1 MKKKCFVTGGAGL
14 IGLEICKELLR
25 YGCEVHLYD
34 LGEKILKNKFNIK
47 KDIIIHEGSILDLFA
62 LEKAMTSCKYIFHL
76 AAMLGVKYTE
86 DNKLECLEIN
96 CIGTKNVLIAALLI
110 HAAKIDNNYTNYEK
124 EIIKKALIDLNLVK
138 IDETEKLLKTAEEK
152 EKQSNQI
159 IEFTKEI
166 KKNPL
171 EFRLKI
177 VEILWKIVYSDSASD
192 SYESN
197 LIRRVCGLLY
207 ISDKD
212 SGIIKEKIGNFIK

>member
-1 MKKKCFVTGGAGL
+1 MFKKIFNR
-14 IGLEICKELLR
+14 E
-25 YGCEVHLYD
+25 
-34 LGEKILKNKFNIK
+34 NIK
-47 KDIIIHEGSILDLFA
+47 KNSDQNI
-62 LEKAMTSCKYIFHL
+62 
-76 AAMLGVKYTE
+76 
-86 DNKLECLEIN
+86 
-96 CIGTKNVLIAALLI
+96 LIAALLI
-110 HAAKIDNNYTNYEK
+110 HAAKIDDNYTDFEK

-166 KKNPL
+166 KKNPI

-177 VEILWKIVYSDSASD
+177 VEILWKIVYSDSVSD

-212 SGIIKEKIGNFIK
+212 SGIIKEKIRHSIK